1 LVVSVSD
8 SYRGVQIKWLHEI
21 DEYED
26 LEEEEDVDSVDE
38 DGGISIEDEDFYG
51 DDYWI

>member
-1 LVVSVSD
+1 
-8 SYRGVQIKWLHEI
+8 
-21 DEYED
+21 

-38 DGGISIEDEDFYG
+38 DGGISIEDEDEDFYG